1 MNYLR
6 IYTGPDGQTDV
17 ADVEVS
23 TVQRELF
30 PGIHPFDVA
39 QPIPVS
45 SVILLRYPEQAT
57 WEPGWHNAPRRQFFI
72 LTKDVEVEVSDG
84 QRRHVSAGTP
94 VLVEDTTGKGHRT
107 RALAEGD
114 VLLLFLPLVE

>member
-6 IYTGPDGQTDV
+6 IYTGPDGQTHFE
-17 ADVEVS
+17 DVEVP
-23 TVQRELF
+23 TVQREIF
-30 PGIHPFDVA
+30 AGIHPFDVA

-45 SVILLRYPEQAT
+45 SVIFLRYPEQAT
-57 WEPGWHNAPRRQFFI
+57 REPGWHNAPRRQFGVAD
-72 LTKDVEVEVSDG
+72 KDLEFEVSDG

-107 RALAEGD
+107 RAFTEGD
-114 VLLLFLPLVE
+114 VLFLFLPLVE

>member
-6 IYTGPDGQTDV
+6 IYTGSDGQTHF
-17 ADVEVS
+17 ADEEVP
-23 TVQRELF
+23 TVQREVF
-30 PGIHPFDVA
+30 AGFQPFDVA

-45 SVILLRYPEQAT
+45 SLILLRYPEQAT
-57 WEPGWHNAPRRQFFI
+57 REPGWHNAPRRQFAVAD
-72 LTKDVEVEVSDG
+72 KDMEFEVSDG
-84 QRRHVSAGTP
+84 QRRHVGAGTV

>member
-6 IYTGPDGQTDV
+6 IYTGPDGQTHF
-17 ADVEVS
+17 ADVEVP
-23 TVQRELF
+23 TLQREVF
-30 PGIHPFDVA
+30 AGFQPFDVA
-39 QPIPVS
+39 QPIRVS

-57 WEPGWHNAPRRQFFI
+57 REPGWHNAPRRQFAI
-72 LTKDVEVEVSDG
+72 ADKDMEFEVSDG
-84 QRRHVSAGTP
+84 QRRHVGAGTV